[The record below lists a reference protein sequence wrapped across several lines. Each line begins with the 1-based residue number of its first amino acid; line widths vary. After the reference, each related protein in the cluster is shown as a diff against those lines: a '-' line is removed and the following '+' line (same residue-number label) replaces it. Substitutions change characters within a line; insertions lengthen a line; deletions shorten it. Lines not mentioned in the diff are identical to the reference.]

1 MYCVVISMKRKT
13 LKEATDY
20 EYCVRFTKVMNAIA
34 EWNLTPAEIKA
45 AAAFFYLSTKS
56 ENVLSNKRNQVES
69 LTKLGASNVRSL
81 EKRLID
87 KGVIIKTGRSE
98 GHVPKA
104 FIPNLNE
111 ESFEIHI
118 QRTT

>member
-1 MYCVVISMKRKT
+1 MYCVVRSMKRKT

-34 EWNLTPAEIKA
+34 EWNLTPAEI
-45 AAAFFYLSTKS
+45 
-56 ENVLSNKRNQVES
+56 KRNQVES

>member
-1 MYCVVISMKRKT
+1 MKRKT

-20 EYCVRFTKVMNAIA
+20 EYCVRFTKVMNAIT

-45 AAAFFYLSTKS
+45 AAAFLYLSTKS
-56 ENVLSNKRNQVES
+56 ENVLSNRRNQVES

-81 EKRLID
+81 KKRLID
-87 KGVIIKTGRSE
+87 KGVLIKTGRNE
-98 GHVPKA
+98 GYVPKV

-118 QRTT
+118 QRTA